1 MELRSLDMVPDGIW
15 ARQARPEASVMAFSP
30 GLEFNTQD
38 QAIEPVSD
46 MPQYLL
52 IALLIQIND

>member
-1 MELRSLDMVPDGIW
+1 MVPDGIW
-15 ARQARPEASVMAFSP
+15 ARQARPEASVMTFLP
-30 GLEFNTQD
+30 RLEFNTQD